1 VVGAT
6 ARVDQL
12 HGLNASCLV
21 DKLPNRQGLRVVY
34 NAWFEDALKSI
45 EGSTVSTDSMSS
57 RNDSR
62 RRSSGLS
69 VSSASSSSS
78 SSSRRS
84 SATSGFISL
93 SSRTASRRRSS
104 GQSGNSNAS
113 LASTD
118 EPMESKAQLRRL
130 LSLAHGMTKLP
141 DLIRRRRFGVQ
152 VPADHDAIQI
162 ENTRCPCCTHS
173 LAPVKMS
180 LSMAASALSKRSL
193 RSLKTDTR
201 RCYLCGYLVCI
212 DCWRAEYMES
222 SVGRVAAIVV
232 CTRCHACVKACD
244 YSEVYAPG
252 QEHTRG
258 PPKVVEDQPNDSRA
272 ALLTDFLAASLLN
285 PSASSAD
292 RAAVHSVVRM
302 LLRQSES
309 GTDSENEA
317 PYDSI
322 VDVQVESNNTSLEEL
337 DQFLRDEN
345 QLLELES
352 CSFSNSSA
360 ARLRVGPA

>member
-1 VVGAT
+1 
-6 ARVDQL
+6 
-12 HGLNASCLV
+12 
-21 DKLPNRQGLRVVY
+21 
-34 NAWFEDALKSI
+34 
-45 EGSTVSTDSMSS
+45 
-57 RNDSR
+57 
-62 RRSSGLS
+62 
-69 VSSASSSSS
+69 
-78 SSSRRS
+78 
-84 SATSGFISL
+84 
-93 SSRTASRRRSS
+93 
-104 GQSGNSNAS
+104 
-113 LASTD
+113 
-118 EPMESKAQLRRL
+118 
-130 LSLAHGMTKLP
+130 MTKLP

-309 GTDSENEA
+309 GTDSENDGSIY
-317 PYDSI
+317 YDSDSDSDNQQDDE
-322 VDVQVESNNTSLEEL
+322 VAVMELSNYLN
-337 DQFLRDEN
+337 DEN
-345 QLLELES
+345 RLPELAACTLANAERRGYVVDLPDDPETTVPSSVIPSHDSTRLQVVSDKGLLRLAY
-352 CSFSNSSA
+352 SSHHWTPRMNHSTTRA
-360 ARLRVGPA
+360 TSAT